1 MGVDPSGEQEE
12 GEDALDSKKREKPD
26 AGGGRVAYPL
36 FFLNELL
43 VLC

>member
-1 MGVDPSGEQEE
+1 MGVDPSRKQEE
-12 GEDALDSKKREKPD
+12 GEDALVQKKRVMWND
-26 AGGGRVAYPL
+26 GGGRVTYPL